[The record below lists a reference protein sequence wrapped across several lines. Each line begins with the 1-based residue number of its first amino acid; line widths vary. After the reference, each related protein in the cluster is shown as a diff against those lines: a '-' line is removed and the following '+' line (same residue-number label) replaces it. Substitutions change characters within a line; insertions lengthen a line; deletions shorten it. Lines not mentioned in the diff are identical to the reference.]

1 MRKRHAKY
9 WPRIGHVSFAL
20 AGALGVLAFSSPDPA
35 AARSAKLETAYVVL
49 GGQGAIA
56 RAILT
61 ATNKC
66 PPIRVGRSTKRMSVR
81 ARPNGAFPVLVCETL
96 IPRGTTSAAI
106 GRRDLPLPKRSLAR
120 VVTFGDTGCRVEAP
134 EKGKS
139 GNDHYEPGQYQD
151 CNEVSKWPFARVS
164 KAAAARRPDLV
175 IHVGDYL
182 YRESPCPRR
191 DKGCKG
197 TPYGDNWRAWRA
209 DFFAPADRLLS
220 AAPWIMVRGNH
231 ETCKRGGLGFFRFL
245 HPELARH
252 HRPPACTDFLA
263 PYAMTIGGKPFIV
276 FDSSQADDGCRKG
289 RCDSARYAAQFAS
302 LKPARGTWFLSHRP
316 VWGIGR
322 NFTLNQMLQQA
333 LKASD
338 GKLPKG
344 IDLAL
349 SGHMHI
355 FELLSFADRRAPQLI
370 VGTGGTLLD
379 PKIDRRLEGVTVG
392 GAKISYGLWEH
403 RFGFLMI
410 VPKKKGA
417 TATFVNDRG
426 KARFECKLTPST
438 ARCH

>member
-1 MRKRHAKY
+1 MRKWHAKS
-9 WPRIGHVSFAL
+9 RRCIRHVSLAL
-20 AGALGVLAFSSPDPA
+20 AGALGALAFSPDPA
-35 AARSAKLETAYVVL
+35 AARSARLESAYVVL

-61 ATNKC
+61 RTSRCPTIRIGRAT
-66 PPIRVGRSTKRMSVR
+66 RRMSVR
-81 ARPNGAFPVLVCETL
+81 AKPDGAFPVLVCETL

-106 GRRDLPLPKRSLAR
+106 GRRNLPLPKRSLAR
-120 VVTFGDTGCRVEAP
+120 VVTLGDTGCRVEAP
-134 EKGKS
+134 EKGKP
-139 GNDHYEPGQYQD
+139 GDGHDEPGQYQD
-151 CNEVSKWPFARVS
+151 CNRAAKWPFAWVS
-164 KAAAARRPDLV
+164 KAAAARRPGLV

-191 DKGCKG
+191 DKGCAE

-209 DFFAPADRLLS
+209 DFFVPADRLLS

-231 ETCKRGGLGFFRFL
+231 ESCKRGGLGFFRFL

-263 PYAMTIGGKPFIV
+263 PYALTIGGKPFIV
-276 FDSSQADDGCRKG
+276 FDSSRADDSCRNG
-289 RCDSARYAAQFAS
+289 PCDSARYAAQFAS

-322 NFTLNQMLQQA
+322 TFTLNKTLQQA

-349 SGHMHI
+349 SGHMHM

-370 VGTGGTLLD
+370 VGNGGTLLD
-379 PKIDRRLEGVTVG
+379 HPIDHRLDGVTVG
-392 GAKISYGLWEH
+392 GAKVRYGRWAH

-410 VPKKKGA
+410 APKKKSA
-417 TATFVNDRG
+417 TATFINDRG
-426 KARFECKLTPST
+426 KARFACTLTPST
-438 ARCH
+438 ARCD